1 MARKFI
7 GTNLVTDVGGNYV
20 DSSTNQIVA
29 GIKTFNSSPIVP
41 TESIEDDS
49 NKVAS
54 TAFVHDCIDG
64 IGEIDG
70 GTYSGS

>member
-7 GTNLVTDVGGNYV
+7 GTNFVTDVVGNYV
-20 DSSTNQIVA
+20 DSSTNQTVN
-29 GIKTFNSSPIVP
+29 GIKTFSVSPIVP

-54 TAFVHDCIDG
+54 TAFAHDCIDG
-64 IGEIDG
+64 LNEIDG
-70 GTYSGS
+70 GTFIG